1 MVENKSSLFGIIA
14 IIIGAS
20 GLGLGAFSFV
30 NFQVVEGPQ
39 GLPGEDG
46 EDAPGGIIIGIM
58 DPDEGETISG
68 NVTIRVMIAGSEDY
82 TITILRNGTE
92 IGTTLPMTWNTT
104 FVADGWWNITVIA
117 TEIPTNIQNSDSV
130 FVYVDNSPNFWVSS
144 SYGVVVEDYG
154 YDMWGSKIEI
164 NETEITFDIL
174 EGESIHIEF
183 SCASYLYAHPLG
195 GRDDAGVQIFFYLD
209 GLHVQNPN
217 TIAYVRGW
225 NYDHEN
231 AHFPIY
237 LQEVFQDLDVGS
249 HTVKMRYSMIGY
261 QLALYDTVLFAEII

>member
-14 IIIGAS
+14 LIIGAS
-20 GLGLGAFSFV
+20 GLGLGAFSIV
-30 NFQVVEGPQ
+30 NSQLIEGPQ
-39 GLPGEDG
+39 GPPG
-46 EDAPGGIIIGIM
+46 EDAPGDLIVRIL
-58 DPDEGETISG
+58 DPDYGEAVLG
-68 NVTIRVMIAGSEDY
+68 NITIRALIYGSENY
-82 TITILRNGTE
+82 NVLILRNGTE
-92 IGTTLPMTWNTT
+92 IGSSLPMIWNTT
-104 FVADGWWNITVIA
+104 LVADGWWNITVIA
-117 TEIPTNIQNSDSV
+117 TEIPTNIKDSDSV
-130 FVYVDNSPNFWVSS
+130 FVYVDNSPNFWVSQ

-154 YDMWGSKIEI
+154 DDMWGSKIEI

-195 GRDDAGVQIFFYLD
+195 GRDDAGVRIYFYLD
-209 GLHVQNPN
+209 GVHIEQPY

-225 NYDHEN
+225 NYEYEN

-249 HTVKMRYSMIGY
+249 HTVKMRYSMLGY
-261 QLALYDTVLFAEII
+261 ELILYDTVLFAEII